1 MVRLHNSPLPDNPEE
16 FGNSDALGNLQ
27 DAGHVG
33 ALFVDGCKSWTSTRY
48 AMQYLL
54 PRMRPGAPVIFQ
66 DYGWYTCFW
75 ITSFTYALR
84 EFLELETY
92 VDATYVYKIKRGVTA
107 AEINKR
113 FAGTPM
119 EMGETF
125 FAEAAAY
132 LMSQSQASGDLRG
145 ELISQLHHVAALVT
159 IGRRRSAAEFLKRVD
174 VQRYAAFAEMIR
186 GCIKSPTYL
195 PGGKQL
201 LWDGA

>member
-1 MVRLHNSPLPDNPEE
+1 
-16 FGNSDALGNLQ
+16 
-27 DAGHVG
+27 
-33 ALFVDGCKSWTSTRY
+33 
-48 AMQYLL
+48 MQYLL